1 MIRNVAIH
9 VINEQPLMADLYAL
23 PEASDAGLVC
33 TNVRMIDG
41 KRPTFIDHSE
51 STFFFPYLVIRFLE
65 IPPGAMARHQAEGGR
80 MDGLASAMAAGS
92 WGADGEA
99 ESRLPVL
106 VPSDGEVPDAT
117 SGEGDLEIDEDFMQR
132 IRDI

>member
-9 VINEQPLMADLYAL
+9 VNNEQPLMADLYAL

-33 TNVRMIDG
+33 TNVRMVDG
-41 KRPTFIDHSE
+41 KRPTFIDHTA
-51 STFFFPYLVIRFLE
+51 STFFFPYLIIRFVE

-80 MDGLASAMAAGS
+80 MDGLAAAMAAGS
-92 WGADGEA
+92 AAAGEEA
-99 ESRLPVL
+99 VSRLPV
-106 VPSDGEVPDAT
+106 VVPDDEEDIDGT
-117 SGEGDLEIDEDFMQR
+117 SGDADLEIDEDFMQR